1 MKKIPHV
8 ILAVILLSVAAIGQ
22 TNPFEYFK
30 KALKEERG
38 GFSGNKEKLSGVFAE
53 ERKRLGDRFET
64 ELWTYLGN
72 DADKHYW
79 VSFFVASKSYLH
91 GNSPLPE
98 LAFKIRSRAVE
109 LLKDRNDESNLG
121 RKVTM
126 YRMLAVSAKLM
137 EKQDEAVRF
146 HEAAESILQKGKEI
160 GAYLGARSQYD
171 ICVYDNIAGSIGN
184 CKEADVPKE
193 RIINSGW
200 LNSRAVILAE
210 PVYPS
215 ELKNKGSKA
224 QVDVRI
230 LIDTSGNVIS
240 AEIIRGPA
248 EFHKAAIDAA
258 LRSKF
263 SPMTLSGQPAKVSGW
278 LSFVFKP

>member
-1 MKKIPHV
+1 MV
-8 ILAVILLSVAAIGQ
+8 LFGVAVIGQ
-22 TNPFEYFK
+22 SKPFEDFK
-30 KALKEERG
+30 KAVKDEQG
-38 GFSGNKEKLSGVFAE
+38 GFSGNKEKLSTVFVA
-53 ERKRLGDRFET
+53 ERKRLGDAFET
-64 ELWTYLGN
+64 ELWTYLGD

-79 VSFFVASKSYLH
+79 IAFFVSSKSYLH
-91 GNSPLPE
+91 GSEPLPE
-98 LAFKIRSRAVE
+98 LAFKIRSRAIG
-109 LLKDRNDESNLG
+109 LLKNQNDDRNLG

-126 YRMLAVSAKLM
+126 YRMLAVSSKLAG
-137 EKQDEAVRF
+137 KQDEAVGF
-146 HEAAESILQKGKEI
+146 HSAAESILQKGKDL
-160 GAYLGARSQYD
+160 GAYLAGRSQYD
-171 ICVYDNIAGSIGN
+171 ICVYDNVAGSIAN

-200 LNSRAVILAE
+200 LNSRALTLAE
-210 PVYPS
+210 PAYPS
-215 ELKNKGSKA
+215 ELRKKRPKA

-230 LIDTSGNVIS
+230 LIDTIGNVSS